1 MTTILME
8 TTLDVVSKQ
17 RELVQEALGPDGAYA
32 RLKENLEMM
41 YENSDIKAQD
51 KAAAI
56 TTALTQFTSSVTNA
70 AMQVGLQW
78 VNDEK
83 ALALKREELQYQL
96 SLINQQTLTSEEQAK
111 GVKADKQLKQAQLI
125 REYGIASLD
134 SNGNVTGLDNSGKEY
149 MSILN
154 IQADTVNKAKQ
165 ADVLDANKQQVW
177 AQTHKVVAD
186 TYVNHG
192 VYQWTTLAA
201 TGMNGV
207 TKNDAGHVTL
217 SDMQRVV
224 ASEQAKGYSYNAW
237 ANAASGSG
245 GMIGTLV
252 AAEIPNLDPSQ
263 YLNSWKTAIDKLNG
277 ITAPSI
283 STSAM
288 SI

>member
-1 MTTILME
+1 MATILME
-8 TTLDVVSKQ
+8 TTLDVVTKQ

-70 AMQVGLQW
+70 AMQIGLQW
-78 VNDEK
+78 SNNEK
-83 ALALKREELQYQL
+83 ELALKKEELQYQL

-149 MSILN
+149 YSILN
-154 IQADTVNKAKQ
+154 IQADTTSKAKQ
-165 ADVLDANKQQVW
+165 SEVLEANKQQAW
-177 AQTHKVVAD
+177 AQTHKIVAD

-192 VYQWTTLAA
+192 AYQWTTLAA
-201 TGMNGV
+201 TGMNGI
-207 TKNDAGHVTL
+207 TKNSTNVTL
-217 SDMQRVV
+217 SDMQKIV
-224 ASEQAKGYSYNAW
+224 SQEQAKGYSYNAW
-237 ANAASGSG
+237 SNAASAGAS
-245 GMIGTLV
+245 MLGTL
-252 AAEIPNLDPSQ
+252 AGAEIQSIDATSWAEMINL
-263 YLNSWKTAIDKLNG
+263 WKTPTTKLG
-277 ITAPSI
+277 ATVTPTFS
-283 STSAM
+283 
-288 SI
+288 

>member
-1 MTTILME
+1 MSTTILME
-8 TTLDVVSKQ
+8 TTLDVVTKQ

-70 AMQVGLQW
+70 AMQIGLQW
-78 VNDEK
+78 SNNEK
-83 ALALKREELQYQL
+83 ELALKKEELQYQL

-149 MSILN
+149 YNILN
-154 IQADTVNKAKQ
+154 IQADTTSKAKQ
-165 ADVLDANKQQVW
+165 SEVLEANKQQAW
-177 AQTHKVVAD
+177 AQTHKIVAD

-192 VYQWTTLAA
+192 TYQWTTLAA
-201 TGMNGV
+201 TGMNGI
-207 TKNDAGHVTL
+207 TKNSTNVTL
-217 SDMQRVV
+217 SDMQKIV
-224 ASEQAKGYSYNAW
+224 SQEQAKGYSYNAW
-237 ANAASGSG
+237 SNAASAGAS
-245 GMIGTLV
+245 MLGTL
-252 AAEIPNLDPSQ
+252 AGAEIQSIDATSWAEMINL
-263 YLNSWKTAIDKLNG
+263 WKTPTTKLG
-277 ITAPSI
+277 ATVTPTFS
-283 STSAM
+283 
-288 SI
+288 